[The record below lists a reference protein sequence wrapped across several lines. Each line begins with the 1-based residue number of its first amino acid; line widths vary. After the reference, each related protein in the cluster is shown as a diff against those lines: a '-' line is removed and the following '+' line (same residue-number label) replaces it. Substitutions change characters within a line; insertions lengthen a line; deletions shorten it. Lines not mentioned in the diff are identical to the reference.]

1 MSSSLVTLLAVA
13 GYGALHSLLA
23 TVWVKRRAATAL
35 GSSGRRLYRV
45 SYNLV
50 ALLTLLPV
58 LAVPALQPGLIVY
71 RLSWP
76 WAALALVGQGLALF
90 FLVLGL
96 LQTDPW
102 HFLGIRQLLLEAD
115 RETPRLVVT
124 GLYRWV
130 RHPLYVAGL
139 AFVWLTPILT
149 VNLLL
154 LNLGLTLYVLI
165 GSRFEEQRLLAEFGP
180 AYASYQVRVPR
191 LIPRP
196 WRHLPPN

>member
-1 MSSSLVTLLAVA
+1 MSGSLATLLAVA
-13 GYGALHSLLA
+13 AYGALHSLLA

-58 LAVPALQPGLIVY
+58 LAVPALQPGLTLY

-76 WAALALVGQGLALF
+76 WAALALAGQGLALF

-130 RHPLYVAGL
+130 RHPLYAAGL
-139 AFVWLTPILT
+139 AFLWLTPVLT
-149 VNLLL
+149 VNLLVL
-154 LNLGLTLYVLI
+154 FLGLTLYVLI
-165 GSRFEEQRLLAEFGP
+165 GSHFEEQRLLAEFGP
-180 AYASYQVRVPR
+180 AYATYQVQVPR

-196 WRHLPPN
+196 WRRLPPN